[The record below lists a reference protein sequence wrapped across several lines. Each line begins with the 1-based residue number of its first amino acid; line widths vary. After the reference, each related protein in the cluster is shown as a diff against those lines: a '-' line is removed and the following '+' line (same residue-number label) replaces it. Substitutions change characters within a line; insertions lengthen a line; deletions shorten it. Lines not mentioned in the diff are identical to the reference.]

1 MTKKELEI
9 IKGIVN
15 EVVVENNKVLLA
27 KMESMEKRIDGLS
40 IDNAVGTKTKATSK
54 SPKSSTPT
62 KSAKTKTEATPLKVQ
77 EVKEVKDALA
87 EELGYDVVEVKYATK
102 SARLKKT
109 YFIRQMRYMKD
120 RKYREEAMN
129 REGRLRTDK
138 GFEKFKCYEFSTLE
152 AVKTALKAVKKSKD
166 AYKKSV
172 ANA

>member
-1 MTKKELEI
+1 MTKKELET

-27 KMESMEKRIDGLS
+27 RIDTMEKQMKKLS
-40 IDNAVGTKTKATSK
+40 VDNIVPTTSKATKTTTKKT
-54 SPKSSTPT
+54 TT
-62 KSAKTKTEATPLKVQ
+62 KSAKTTAKATPKVYGI
-77 EVKEVKDALA
+77 KSIKNALA
-87 EELGYDVVEVKYATK
+87 EELGYDVVEIKHRTTY
-102 SARLKKT
+102 S

-152 AVKTALKAVKKSKD
+152 AVQTALEAVKKSKD

-172 ANA
+172 AKA